1 LYNLLFRG
9 FLEDDFRKVIAFV
22 DEAVKI
28 AQIVQT
34 KTTKLKEFQ
43 VRFLLSKTVSIEVGK
58 VDRSAVLRSRSLM
71 ILADPHCAETS

>member
-1 LYNLLFRG
+1 MPILICRG

-43 VRFLLSKTVSIEVGK
+43 VSYCFLL
-58 VDRSAVLRSRSLM
+58 
-71 ILADPHCAETS
+71 